1 MKNILFYGAKSQCLI
16 VYNILKKKLF
26 KKTFFPKYLQ
36 AIPKYS
42 YDEFL
47 IKPYFKSSLIFSNNR
62 KDLKK
67 FIKNSHFFVN
77 CIGSH
82 HGYARCE
89 ISKILQDFSLEPL
102 NIVSKSSLIDES
114 VLLGKGNIIM
124 NSATINLKSEIGNFC
139 IVNTNATIDHECK
152 INDGTHIMGGVSIA
166 GRVNIG
172 KYVTIGT
179 NATILPDIVI
189 EDGAYIGAGAVVT
202 KNVKKNQIVVG
213 NPAKFLKK
221 NKHSL
226 PKKITL

>member
-16 VYNILKKKLF
+16 TYNILYKKLF
-26 KKTFFPKYLQ
+26 KKKYFPKYSQ
-36 AIPKYS
+36 ATPKYS
-42 YDEFL
+42 YDENL
-47 IKPYFKSSLIFSNNR
+47 NKPYFKSPLIFSNN
-62 KDLKK
+62 KDDLKK
-67 FIKNSHFFVN
+67 FIKKSDFFVN
-77 CIGSH
+77 CIGSN
-82 HGYARCE
+82 HGYARCV
-89 ISKILQDFSLEPL
+89 ISKKLQDFSLEPL
-102 NIVSKSSLIDES
+102 NIVSKTSVIDET
-114 VLLGKGNIIM
+114 VLLGNGNIIM

-202 KNVKKNQIVVG
+202 KNIKKNQIVVG

-221 NKHSL
+221 KKHLL
-226 PKKITL
+226 PKKIT